1 MLSTFLSHQWKSFW
15 RSRNKAGSIAAQ
27 IVLGFFMLYFLV
39 VAIGVGLLMETIIQK
54 ISPGANPLV
63 VFNGF

>member
-1 MLSTFLSHQWKSFW
+1 MLATFLTHQWKSFW

-39 VAIGVGLLMETIIQK
+39 VAIGVGFWMTALIEK
-54 ISPGANPLV
+54 IMP
-63 VFNGF
+63 